1 MADFQLEL
9 DVFAN
14 TGKLEAGLKK
24 AERAVSKTADAADKT
39 IGKLGGFQAV
49 AKTVGV
55 AAAAVAGFETAVSLA
70 NAALGVMSGDAEKVR
85 ASLESLPIFGGLIA
99 RTFQFE
105 EALHESSQ
113 RMRDLR
119 FETMELDAALQK
131 LEDRTSL
138 LSENLSIQ
146 AQEMKLLGQS
156 DLDIAI
162 KQQDL
167 KIRLLEQE
175 AELEEAAIKKQGDAR
190 RKEIQE
196 ANVSEEQ
203 RRQLIEASRRE
214 IAEQLFLLSAQL
226 QMKKNLI
233 GLEIASLK
241 SQEEAAALAEQE
253 KQAADREAERI
264 KQIADRQKELDRQ
277 AEEHQKQIMELE
289 ERARKKRE
297 EEAAAQKKA
306 QEEQL
311 AFVNARLKLEEEI
324 AKARQEA
331 EAQVAGATSTFA
343 TAGGS
348 FTTAVS
354 AQVNE
359 AKLLTKISQQSRDFL
374 AQIVQN
380 TAMMAGGF
388 SLA

>member
-9 DVFAN
+9 DVFAS
-14 TGKLEAGLKK
+14 TSKLEAGLKK

-55 AAAAVAGFETAVSLA
+55 AAAAVAGFEAAVSLA

-119 FETMELDAALQK
+119 FETIELDAALQK
-131 LEDRTSL
+131 LNDRTSL
-138 LSENLSIQ
+138 LAENLSIQ

-190 RKEIQE
+190 REEIQK

-214 IAEQLFLLSAQL
+214 IAEQLFLLSGQL

-241 SQEEAAALAEQE
+241 AQEEAAALAEQE
-253 KQAADREAERI
+253 AQEAERI

-311 AFVNARLKLEEEI
+311 AFVNARLKAEQEI
-324 AKARQEA
+324 RDARAKAERQT
-331 EAQVAGATSTFA
+331 AGATASFS

-348 FTTAVS
+348 FTTAAS

-359 AKLLTKISQQSRDFL
+359 AKLLTRISQQSRDFL

-380 TAMMAGGF
+380 TARMAGGF